1 MFKKI
6 YSIKN
11 EKSPEVLKVD
21 NKYFLAEIKSIEK
34 SERSMNDPDVLKTI
48 KSQLNFQN
56 KINNLSIVK
65 DISMG
70 AFDEIRMKK
79 FAEDNKLELKEYKL
93 SNLKQNEI
101 FIEGIVKEFL
111 LKDGEIDLVTDS
123 TLTRNFLILAIKT
136 QYKKKKKTLMNLRI
150 TKLKLDL
157 IS

>member
-1 MFKKI
+1 
-6 YSIKN
+6 
-11 EKSPEVLKVD
+11 
-21 NKYFLAEIKSIEK
+21 
-34 SERSMNDPDVLKTI
+34 MNDPDVLKTI

-56 KINNLSIVK
+56 KIKNNSSIVK

-101 FIEGIVKEFL
+101 FIEGIVKRIFL

-123 TLTRNFLILAIKT
+123 TLTQKFFNFC
-136 QYKKKKKTLMNLRI
+136 
-150 TKLKLDL
+150 
-157 IS
+157 S